1 MPGGRRGPAPL
12 PTAIKEARG
21 TQKSTR
27 TNKSEP
33 KPKRGDPGIP
43 ESLRKSKEGRELWTK
58 LVKQLDKM
66 KVLTIADGAA
76 LEGLCRSYLRATE
89 ADKMVEKHGLLVK
102 TAWGTLQ
109 SNPAVSVSRS
119 SWAEVRKFAQEFG
132 LTPSSRSRVTEVPEE
147 ENERQNAEESAAD
160 FLFNKRAGVVGK
172 IG

>member
-33 KPKRGDPGIP
+33 KPARGDPGIP
-43 ESLRKSKEGRELWTK
+43 PALASDKDGKALWLK

-66 KVLTIADGAA
+66 KVITVADGVA
-76 LEGLCRSYLRATE
+76 LEGLCRAYLRAAA
-89 ADKMVEKHGLLVK
+89 ADKEIKKHGLLVK

-109 SNPAVSVSRS
+109 SNPGVAISRS

-132 LTPSSRSRVTEVPEE
+132 LTPSSRSRVTEVPDEDG
-147 ENERQNAEESAAD
+147 AKGASEESAAD
-160 FLFNKRAGVVGK
+160 FLFKKSSVVGR